1 MCLCVRVYILSLYI
15 FRYIR
20 IYNICI
26 YIYILNT
33 IRTVEIL
40 GVYEF
45 HHPSPIN
52 PIYMPSEFD
61 FPATVPERPLENF
74 ELFFP
79 LSAVLFIQFAHNG
92 TKIKTTITLRK
103 HLRSHNTRRM

>member
-20 IYNICI
+20 IYI
-26 YIYILNT
+26 YT

-45 HHPSPIN
+45 HHPSPFN

-61 FPATVPERPLENF
+61 FPATLPERPLENF

-79 LSAVLFIQFAHNG
+79 LSAVLFIQFAPVCARDNAHNG
-92 TKIKTTITLRK
+92 VKIKTTITLRK
-103 HLRSHNTRRM
+103 HLRSHNTRRT